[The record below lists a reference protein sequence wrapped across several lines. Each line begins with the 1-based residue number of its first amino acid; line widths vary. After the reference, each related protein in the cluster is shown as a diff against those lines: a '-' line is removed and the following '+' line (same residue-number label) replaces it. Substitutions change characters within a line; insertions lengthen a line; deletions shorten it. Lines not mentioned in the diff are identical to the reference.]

1 MPHVSRVQ
9 RRLVVH
15 VLRHH
20 RHPVGQALRHGKGIG
35 TGIGNGDVDG
45 HGVPQP
51 EVDDDQDDLHDHH
64 DDNEQDESPPECRHR
79 RQELQ
84 PPEFLP
90 VASTRQTRREPS
102 SGERD
107 VSNIISYIYIIS
119 YHQTIFDLI

>member
-1 MPHVSRVQ
+1 MPHVGRVQ

-20 RHPVGQALRHGKGIG
+20 RHPVGQALRQGDGHRDGYG

-45 HGVPQP
+45 HGQGVAQP
-51 EVDDDQDDLHDHH
+51 EVDD
-64 DDNEQDESPPECRHR
+64 EQDESPPECRHR